1 MIPCSLMSHITIDN
15 LDIIAEIEV
24 LLFCLGW
31 IEASPSDDGPR
42 WFLLE
47 PEPIKKIMASAII
60 ATDGPDELV
69 SISNDAKCH
78 PNPWLAFR
86 SYLSIA
92 ALDHILQ
99 ILRCQYDSIR
109 PHRH

>member
-60 ATDGPDELV
+60 ATDGPDELAA
-69 SISNDAKCH
+69 ISRDAKCH